1 MHRLF
6 TYNKRFVIFFY
17 ISLEMLMLMI
27 GWLKLV
33 SSCKAI
39 LLRFDRLPWGRP
51 LCSVFAIIGESKFSS
66 PNEMWRSDDVSKS
79 VRCCDDV
86 SKSVRCCNVVSKSV
100 RCCDVD
106 AVASATFDIV
116 ADCDGGRKEAML
128 TRFEVWLMMFKVDC
142 SIREVVSTVSY
153 FFSFTWKSF

>member
-1 MHRLF
+1 
-6 TYNKRFVIFFY
+6 
-17 ISLEMLMLMI
+17 MI

-39 LLRFDRLPWGRP
+39 LLRFERLPWGRP

-79 VRCCDDV
+79 VRCCD
-86 SKSVRCCNVVSKSV
+86 VVSMSE

-106 AVASATFDIV
+106 AVASTTFDIV

-128 TRFEVWLMMFKVDC
+128 TRFEVWLMMFRVDC

-153 FFSFTWKSF
+153 FFSFTWKRCTSELSDTSLSRFVSMLFLFLSFCHRNAQLNI